1 MPYASLCDLM
11 RFMMCFDAGRVALA
25 PRQSPRNAPRIGMPW
40 TWQSS
45 SIDAVDS
52 EQHKAFGANVSNV
65 SNIYVLMTLDD
76 LLMFFQDPRAPKEH
90 IIGIICSLELQGGT
104 FNISILGTTPPFLEV
119 STQKAEFLKG
129 QHSSFKGFVWYY
141 WLCCIVLL
149 YSALHIIDIAY
160 IIAKGLRS
168 PVQDSLASRE
178 TAKSSGAVAIGKCI
192 YVYVRC
198 SFCACFFSFWRR
210 VVCHFRKLLTMRGEL
225 HSFYQLVMYGDAN
238 HFFCPANSLQRFL
251 QPLICKLHDL
261 GRWNRKSYIWRLS
274 HTKGTR
280 FAHCWLILLHL
291 IVCSFIQL
299 QRCHALPITNDS
311 QPKCV
316 YECLCIE
323 VHGCQWM
330 FTVM

>member
-11 RFMMCFDAGRVALA
+11 RCMMCFDAGRVALA

-52 EQHKAFGANVSNV
+52 EQHKAFGANVSN
-65 SNIYVLMTLDD
+65 IDAQVLVTPDD

-90 IIGIICSLELQGGT
+90 IIGIICLLELQGVT
-104 FNISILGTTPPFLEV
+104 FNIPILGTTPSFLEV

-149 YSALHIIDIAY
+149 YCALHIIDIAY
-160 IIAKGLRS
+160 IIAKGLHS

-178 TAKSSGAVAIGKCI
+178 TAKSSGAVAIGKCM
-192 YVYVRC
+192 YVVA
-198 SFCACFFSFWRR
+198 FVFAFFHFGDVSYAISANCLPWGESCIPSTSWWCIAFNSFWN
-210 VVCHFRKLLTMRGEL
+210 
-225 HSFYQLVMYGDAN
+225 HSF
-238 HFFCPANSLQRFL
+238 
-251 QPLICKLHDL
+251 CKLHDL

-274 HTKGTR
+274 HTKGKR
-280 FAHCWLILLHL
+280 FARCWLILLHV
-291 IVCSFIQL
+291 IVCFFIQL
-299 QRCHALPITNDS
+299 QRCHALPITNYS
-311 QPKCV
+311 RPKCD
-316 YECLCIE
+316 YECLCLE
-323 VHGCQWM
+323 VHGC
-330 FTVM
+330 

>member
-1 MPYASLCDLM
+1 MPK
-11 RFMMCFDAGRVALA
+11 F
-25 PRQSPRNAPRIGMPW
+25 W
-40 TWQSS
+40 W
-45 SIDAVDS
+45 
-52 EQHKAFGANVSNV
+52 
-65 SNIYVLMTLDD
+65 
-76 LLMFFQDPRAPKEH
+76 LLMICWCSSKTPGPQKEH

-149 YSALHIIDIAY
+149 YCALHIIDIAY
-160 IIAKGLRS
+160 IIAKGLHS

-238 HFFCPANSLQRFL
+238 HFFVQPIAYNGFCNHSFAN
-251 QPLICKLHDL
+251 CM
-261 GRWNRKSYIWRLS
+261 
-274 HTKGTR
+274 T
-280 FAHCWLILLHL
+280 
-291 IVCSFIQL
+291 
-299 QRCHALPITNDS
+299 
-311 QPKCV
+311 
-316 YECLCIE
+316 
-323 VHGCQWM
+323 
-330 FTVM
+330 